1 MSSCNEYN
9 QYYNDIIDSE
19 GNLVTTKC
27 FDGKEIYLTQKAFK
41 VNNFKNYNNIGY
53 YAWIDKN
60 FKDYSFSED
69 NFDSEEYE
77 PEKQFNEIC
86 NNVSYSLKQQQK
98 FAGRIFNTNT
108 DINGMLIYHGLGSG
122 KTQTSIVV
130 GEAFKYRTVNNR
142 PIKGRSDTR
151 VFIVVP
157 AALQEQYYREIIGRY
172 DSGFLKSASG
182 QILIMGERQFYTDKF
197 VRESLERF
205 HNEIINLT
213 KERNLLIKNK
223 GSAIEI
229 NAKQNQIQ
237 NYMTRIKQ
245 LDEDEKTKIS
255 IVYEILSHESFLNK
269 LFVIDN
275 DGKYIPQFLENNKGR
290 LDYLQNPNGLLII
303 DEIQNLVSAT
313 GTNYRRLLYALRY
326 HTHPKFKVILLTGT
340 PIYDKPYEFGLLMNL
355 LRPRVIF
362 PDGRD
367 SFNEIFLQNGVFS
380 NEEYFKKMCSG
391 YVSYFKGGNPI
402 AYPYKKTTI
411 MHHKMNEEQYSQYKI
426 ALIKEVSK
434 DQKNILQDEDYF
446 INLKNEDRINS
457 GIFHNSNQ
465 IANIAFPQYRGTKH
479 VKDKLQANIEQFKVD
494 LKSETIK
501 IPGKLLEQLSK
512 EELMSI
518 DSLSKGV
525 LSFVG
530 RYSSKFAKVAEMIIE
545 CEGPVFVFSNF
556 VYFGVNAMGIIMD
569 YLGYTPYGSSPGPRG
584 SYFIWNGEANSKNK
598 AGVRAAYD
606 SFNSPENMNGDVL
619 KVIFGTQT
627 VMEGVDF
634 KNVSQIHILDPWWND
649 SRIQQIIARG
659 IRLCS
664 HKNLPPER
672 RVVNVFIHLSTLG
685 SFENVYY
692 VNIID
697 SNGQERRV
705 KSFMQIENIEAPK
718 SEWVIREAY
727 STQPDK
733 EGNVEIKNSTSKK
746 FLVSQII
753 TGGGEAEN
761 ISGNIIRGP
770 DQSLLNSFEVHSNW
784 KGLASR
790 SVQEYMYER
799 SLNKLSI
806 NRKFERAV
814 KEIAID
820 CTINKNG
827 NIIRLDELYTPNI
840 QKDGT
845 WNLVYQNYFTGE
857 TYTRLNTP
865 KSFTLN
871 EILQN
876 TALRSQSYNFK
887 NMETGEEVKIN
898 KSLILPENIKCNT
911 LEYSFKFPKQI
922 VTLTINKEMIPMLL
936 NMYKKNKIQFNKF
949 LLDIMNGNPPLI
961 NEIIDPKLSKKLLEF
976 MLKKSKKRDNMVED
990 LKNFG
995 FTNDDTLW
1003 EKLNKK
1009 EIENLHKLYIK

>member
-1 MSSCNEYN
+1 MGSCDDYN
-9 QYYNDIIDSE
+9 QYYNDIIDSD
-19 GNLVTTKC
+19 GNLVTAKC
-27 FDGKEIYLTQKAFK
+27 FNGKEIYLAQKAFK
-41 VNNFKNYNNIGY
+41 VNNFKDYNNVGY
-53 YAWIDKN
+53 YAWIDTN
-60 FKDYSFSED
+60 FKDYSFPED
-69 NFDSEEYE
+69 NFDSEDYD
-77 PEKQFNEIC
+77 PEKQFNQIC

-108 DINGMLIYHGLGSG
+108 DINGMLVYHGLGSG

-157 AALQEQYYREIIGRY
+157 AALQEQYYKEIVGRY
-172 DSGFLKSASG
+172 DSGVLKSASG
-182 QILIMGERQFYTDKF
+182 EIWILGERQFYADEA
-197 VRESLERF
+197 VRATLERF
-205 HNEIINLT
+205 HNEIVRLT
-213 KERNLLIKNK
+213 KERNELIKNK
-223 GSAIEI
+223 YPAIEI
-229 NAKQNQIQ
+229 NAKQTQID
-237 NYMTRIKQ
+237 NYVTRIKH
-245 LDEDEKTKIS
+245 LDEDEKAKIS
-255 IVYEILSHESFLNK
+255 VVYEILSHESFLNK
-269 LFVIDN
+269 LFVIDK
-275 DGKYIPQFLENNKGR
+275 DGKYVPQFLEKNKGR

-326 HTHPKFKVILLTGT
+326 HTHPKFKTILLTGT

-367 SFNEIFLQNGVFS
+367 SFNDIFLKTGS
-380 NEEYFKKMCSG
+380 TITNEEYFKKMCSG
-391 YVSYFKGGNPI
+391 YVSYFKGGNPV

-434 DQKNILQDEDYF
+434 DQKTILQDEDYF
-446 INLKNEDRINS
+446 INLKNEDRVNS

-465 IANIAFPQYRGTKH
+465 IANIAFPEYKGTKH
-479 VKDKLQANIEQFKVD
+479 VKDKLQANIDQFKVD
-494 LKSETIK
+494 IK
-501 IPGKLLEQLSK
+501 AEIIKTPGRLLEQLSK
-512 EELMSI
+512 EELSMI
-518 DSLSKGV
+518 DPLSKGV

-569 YLGYTPYGSSPGPRG
+569 YLGYTPYGSPPGPRG

-606 SFNSPENMNGDVL
+606 TFNSPENMNGEKL

-697 SNGQERRV
+697 SNGPRRV
-705 KSFMQIENIEAPK
+705 KSFMQIENMDAPK
-718 SEWVIREAY
+718 DEWVIREAY
-727 STQPDK
+727 STPPDK
-733 EGNVEIKNSTSKK
+733 DGNVSIRNSTTKT
-746 FLVSQII
+746 FLVSEIVV
-753 TGGGEAEN
+753 GESGSVWDN
-761 ISGNIIRGP
+761 ILRGP

-799 SLNKLSI
+799 SLKKLSV
-806 NRKFERAV
+806 NRQFERAI
-814 KEIAID
+814 KEVAID

-840 QKDGT
+840 QVDGT
-845 WNLVYQNYFTGE
+845 WNLVYQNYSTGE

-865 KSFTLN
+865 KYFTLD
-871 EILQN
+871 EILDN
-876 TALRSQSYNFK
+876 TALKSPSYNFK
-887 NMETGEEVKIN
+887 NMETGKEIKIN
-898 KSLILPENIKCNT
+898 KSLILPEKIKC
-911 LEYSFKFPKQI
+911 EVVDYSFKFPKPI
-922 VTLTINKEMIPMLL
+922 VSLTINKELIPMLL
-936 NMYKKNKIQFNKF
+936 NMYRKNTAQFNKF

-961 NEIIDPKLSKKLLEF
+961 NEIIDPKLPGKLRGF
-976 MLKKSKKRDNMVED
+976 MLKKSKKRDKMVED

-995 FTNDDTLW
+995 FTDDDTLW
-1003 EKLNKK
+1003 EKLNGK
-1009 EIENLHKLYIK
+1009 EIEKLHELYIK